1 MATSAGVISRSRD
14 STISLRWIISAR
26 ADLIWLIGSVASS
39 YVLLVL
45 YVKGLVPLLPMVALW
60 AILIDAPHV
69 FGTFSRTYFD
79 RTERHNRGRLLWGS
93 LLFFAVGPLMV
104 YAGLGLIFFFLAAI
118 WAYYHLVKQHYGFMV
133 LYKKKNND
141 LAPVDNALDRLLLLF
156 AFNYPFVAFIASDPE
171 AMARVPVALQ
181 TWVNGLAL
189 ILLVGTV
196 VLAIAWLGRQVQRA
210 LTGEPLNVP
219 KYLLL
224 AAAIPMHWI
233 VLLTPMPH
241 KPIAIVAIL
250 TIYHNLQY
258 HRLIWFHNK
267 KYSRSPTAFTGSAG
281 VSPAA
286 TRRSLV
292 KGDGPDGPER
302 QSLSARK
309 SGVAA
314 NAVRAGIRGSSPTVR
329 EGSSNTAPELRAK
342 YGAAE
347 LISRRLF
354 YYIVFGIVF
363 GLIYQGPRQFLGY
376 VSLKSSGATG
386 AVTEQSFPIQL
397 GISFLWGYAFIHY
410 YLDSKIWR
418 IRRDPSVGEALRMN
432 N

>member
-1 MATSAGVISRSRD
+1 MATAETFDIARPRV
-14 STISLRWIISAR
+14 ISLRWIISAR
-26 ADLIWLIGSVASS
+26 DDLIWLIGSVASS
-39 YVLLVL
+39 YLLLIL
-45 YVKGLVPLLPMVALW
+45 YVKGILPLVPMVALW

-79 RTERHNRGRLLWGS
+79 RTELRNRSRLLWGS
-93 LLFFAVGPLMV
+93 LLFFAVGPIMV
-104 YAGLGLIFFFLAAI
+104 LAGAGLIFFFIAAL

-156 AFNYPFVAFIASDPE
+156 AFNYPFVAFVANDPE
-171 AMARVPVALQ
+171 AMARVPAALHAG
-181 TWVNGLAL
+181 VNSLSL
-189 ILLVGTV
+189 ILLVATI
-196 VLAIAWLGRQVQRA
+196 VLAVAWLGRQLQRTIA
-210 LTGEPLNVP
+210 GEPLNVP

-267 KYSRSPTAFTGSAG
+267 KY
-281 VSPAA
+281 
-286 TRRSLV
+286 
-292 KGDGPDGPER
+292 
-302 QSLSARK
+302 QLS
-309 SGVAA
+309 
-314 NAVRAGIRGSSPTVR
+314 SSPRAER
-329 EGSSNTAPELRAK
+329 ETAGGATIELRQK

-347 LISRRLF
+347 LISRRLL
-354 YYIVFGIVF
+354 YYAAFGVLF
-363 GLIYQGPRQFLGY
+363 GLVYQGPRQILGY
-376 VSLKSSGATG
+376 ISLKSGDGLAGTQSLAT
-386 AVTEQSFPIQL
+386 QL

-418 IRRDPSVGEALRMN
+418 IRRDPSVGKALNMS
-432 N
+432 

>member
-1 MATSAGVISRSRD
+1 MATEVIPRAPANAV
-14 STISLRWIISAR
+14 SLRWIISAHD
-26 ADLIWLIGSVASS
+26 DLVWLIGSVLSS
-39 YVLLVL
+39 YALLVL
-45 YVKGLVPLLPMVALW
+45 YVSGILPLVPMVALW

-79 RTERHNRGRLLWGS
+79 RTERHNRSRLLWGS
-93 LLFFAVGPLMV
+93 LLFFAVGPVMV
-104 YAGLGLIFFFLAAI
+104 LAGAGLIFFFLAAL

-141 LAPVDNALDRLLLLF
+141 LAPMDNALDRLLLLF
-156 AFNYPFVAFIASDPE
+156 AFNYPFVAFIAQDPE
-171 AMARVPVALQ
+171 AMVRVPAVLRSG
-181 TWVNGLAL
+181 VNGLAT
-189 ILLVGTV
+189 ILLVATI
-196 VLAIAWLGRQVQRA
+196 VLAVAWLGRQFQRA
-210 LTGEPLNVP
+210 ITGEPLNVP

-267 KYSRSPTAFTGSAG
+267 KYQAGSA
-281 VSPAA
+281 AT

-292 KGDGPDGPER
+292 EVNETAATER
-302 QSLSARK
+302 QGSP
-309 SGVAA
+309 
-314 NAVRAGIRGSSPTVR
+314 AVER
-329 EGSSNTAPELRAK
+329 ELRQQ

-347 LISRRLF
+347 LISRRLL
-354 YYIVFGIVF
+354 YYIAFGILF
-363 GLIYQGPRQFLGY
+363 GLLYQGPRQILGY
-376 VSLKSSGATG
+376 ISLKNGDGLAGAKSVG
-386 AVTEQSFPIQL
+386 IQL

-418 IRRDPSVGEALRMN
+418 IRRDPSVGKALNMS
-432 N
+432 